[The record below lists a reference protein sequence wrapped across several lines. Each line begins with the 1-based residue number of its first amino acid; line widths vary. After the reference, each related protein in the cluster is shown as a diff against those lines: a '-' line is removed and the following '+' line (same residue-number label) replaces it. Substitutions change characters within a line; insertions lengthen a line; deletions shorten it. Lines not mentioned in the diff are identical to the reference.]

1 MTELIESVQV
11 IEPGSEIV
19 ELYEIELESST
30 LYFHSGLDS
39 TLSQIQ
45 FRDRVSPYT
54 IRNYVAIPIEMSGV
68 SFNADGAVDRPEL
81 TIANVLNTLSS
92 SIGGNNDDLIGKKVT
107 KRTTLKKYL
116 VGETGDDSPPVEFP
130 IKKFYID
137 RIASEN
143 NTTVTF
149 ELSAPF
155 DISGIKLPNR
165 TIIGKY
171 CSWIY
176 QGNDLGQPGGCT
188 WDKNSLIEYA
198 DGSGGVNSHKAYFS
212 EEDKP
217 IVPKTEVSA
226 MTSAGWNSEDY
237 ETYVVYPEDSPYD
250 ANDFVEYT
258 LEGQTT
264 IWKASADVPDN
275 QAPYP
280 GSPYWVRGDLC
291 GKTLNSCKCRFQFVP
306 ETQGTSNSI
315 PSVDKD
321 TKPRLP
327 FGAFIGSLK
336 FR

>member
-1 MTELIESVQV
+1 MSDLIESVQL
-11 IEPGSEIV
+11 IEPGSELV
-19 ELYEIELESST
+19 ELYEIELDSST
-30 LYFHSGLDS
+30 LYFHNGLDDDS
-39 TLSQIQ
+39 LSQIQ
-45 FRDRVSPYT
+45 FRDRTSPYT
-54 IRNYVAIPIEMSGV
+54 ARTYTAIPIEMSGV

-92 SIGGNNDDLIGKKVT
+92 SIGGNNDDLIGKKLT

-116 VGETGDDSPPVEFP
+116 VGESEDASPSVEFP

-137 RIASEN
+137 RISSEN

-176 QGNDLGQPGGCT
+176 QGNDLGQPGGCF
-188 WDKNSLIEYA
+188 WSKNSTIEYA

-212 EEDKP
+212 ETDKP
-217 IVPKTEVSA
+217 IVPSTKVSA
-226 MTSAGWNSEDY
+226 MTSAGWASDEY
-237 ETYVVYPEDSPYD
+237 ETYTVYSGDTVPKG
-250 ANDFVEYT
+250 NFVEYT
-258 LEGQTT
+258 LSGQTT
-264 IWKASADVPDN
+264 VWKSTKIVPSGE
-275 QAPYP
+275 APYP

-291 GKTLNSCKCRFQFVP
+291 GKTLNSCKCRFQFIP
-306 ETQGTSNSI
+306 ETKGTPNSI

-321 TKPRLP
+321 TKFALP